1 MRSFLY
7 LIGFISL
14 VCGPAFAQ
22 PAPDSFRD
30 SPTVQLEPA
39 TQLTLD
45 EALNLALARSPSLSA
60 ARYLAASSEGVV
72 SQAGVIPNPVLS
84 FEIED
89 TSRRPTR
96 TTTSRLSI
104 PIELGGK
111 RSARIKA
118 AELTRDVTRSDLQ
131 GVRADVRSRTIS
143 AFFDVLIAQ
152 EQVTLTT
159 SAVDIAGGALY
170 VAAQRVAAGKVAPLE
185 ENRAQVEVANAQLEQ
200 SEAQSEL
207 KAARERLSALWG
219 NPSPVFTQAKG
230 NVDAL
235 PTRPA
240 LDDLAVALGDSPLV
254 ESARL
259 GVERSRAQI
268 QVERSK
274 RYPDIELSV
283 GVARNNELGRN
294 QTIVGVAIPLP
305 LFNRNQG
312 NLYEASMLAYKN
324 RDDYRELKT
333 RLMVELQQAASAF
346 DISKAAAEKLESLVL
361 PTANRAYETA
371 RKGFEAGKF
380 GFTEVIDAQR
390 TLFQARTRYLT
401 ALSDNYQAL
410 ARIER
415 ILAPKISNTYEQ

>member
-7 LIGFISL
+7 LIGIIS
-14 VCGPAFAQ
+14 VISGPAFAQ
-22 PAPDSFRD
+22 PAYDYLRD
-30 SPTVQLEPA
+30 SPAVQLEPA
-39 TQLTLD
+39 TELTLD

-60 ARYLAASSEGVV
+60 ARYLAASSEGIVT
-72 SQAGVIPNPVLS
+72 QAGVIPNPVLS

-96 TTTSRLSI
+96 TTTSTLSI

-111 RSARIKA
+111 RSARITA
-118 AELTRDVTRSDLQ
+118 AELTRDVARSDLQ

-152 EQVTLTT
+152 EQVALTA
-159 SAVDIAGGALY
+159 SAVDIASGALY
-170 VAAQRVAAGKVAPLE
+170 VATQRVAAGKVAPLE

-200 SEAQSEL
+200 NEAQSAL
-207 KAARERLSALWG
+207 KAARQRLSALWG
-219 NPSPVFTQAKG
+219 NPSPMFTKARG
-230 NVDAL
+230 DIDTL
-235 PTRPA
+235 PTRPT
-240 LDDLAVALGDSPLV
+240 LDDFAVALGDSPLV

-259 GVERSRAQI
+259 AVERSRAQI

-305 LFNRNQG
+305 LFDRNQG
-312 NLYEASMLAYKN
+312 NVYEASMLAYKS

-346 DISKAAAEKLESLVL
+346 DISKAAAGKLDSLVL

-401 ALSDNYQAL
+401 ALSDSYQAL

-415 ILAPKISNTYEQ
+415 ILAPKTNNTYEQ

>member
-1 MRSFLY
+1 MRSLLY
-7 LIGFISL
+7 VIGIISIA
-14 VCGPAFAQ
+14 CGSAFAQ
-22 PAPDSFRD
+22 PTPDYPRD
-30 SPTVQLEPA
+30 SQTIQFEPPTE
-39 TQLTLD
+39 LTLD
-45 EALNLALARSPSLSA
+45 EALNLALAKNPSLSA
-60 ARYLAASSEGVV
+60 ARYLAISSEGTV

-89 TSRRPTR
+89 TSRKPTR
-96 TTTSRLSI
+96 TTTSTLSI

-111 RSARIKA
+111 RSARIVA
-118 AELTRDVTRSDLQ
+118 AELTRDIARSDLQ
-131 GVRADVRSRTIS
+131 GARADVRSRTIS

-152 EQVTLTT
+152 ERVTLTT
-159 SAVDIAGGALY
+159 SAVDIAGDALR
-170 VAAQRVAAGKVAPLE
+170 VTAQRVAAGKVAPLE

-200 SEAQSEL
+200 NEAHSAL
-207 KAARERLSALWG
+207 KVARQRLSALWG
-219 NPSPVFTQAKG
+219 NSSPVFTQAKG
-230 NVDAL
+230 DVDAL

-240 LDDLAVALGDSPLV
+240 LDDLAVAIGDSPLV

-259 GVERSRAQI
+259 DIERSRAQI

-312 NLYEASMLAYKN
+312 NLYEASMLAYKS

-333 RLMVELQQAASAF
+333 RLMVELQQAANAF
-346 DISKAAAEKLESLVL
+346 DISKAAAGKLNTVVL

-371 RKGFEAGKF
+371 RKGFTAGKF
-380 GFTEVIDAQR
+380 GFIEVIDAQR
-390 TLFQARTRYLT
+390 TLFQVRTRYLT
-401 ALSDNYQAL
+401 ALSDSYQAL
-410 ARIER
+410 AQIER
-415 ILAPKISNTYEQ
+415 ILAPKISNSYEQ